1 MGIHHAQLKNNTLQL
16 LPCDKLDNVNIQVN
30 DLHFDPKIRKLFI
43 GAFERGVMVYDMNT
57 KTITQPE
64 VSLKDVSISRI
75 KPLNAKELLIAT
87 DGGGIYKMNVDTYQ
101 TVPFIVADYNS
112 YNGMNGNSI
121 NDIYIDDEER
131 IWMANYPIGITI
143 QNNRYPSYKWIKH
156 SVGNK
161 QSLINDQVNS
171 IIEDSEGDLWY
182 GTNNGISLQDSK
194 TGKWR
199 SFLSTFENVQNS
211 KNHIFTTLCEVSP
224 GIIWAGGYFSG
235 LYQIDKRTSKTTYF
249 TPASYAHES
258 IRPDKYIRD
267 IRKDSRGY
275 VWSGGYYNL
284 KRINVQTKDIRLYH
298 GYS

>member
-1 MGIHHAQLKNNTLQL
+1 
-16 LPCDKLDNVNIQVN
+16 
-30 DLHFDPKIRKLFI
+30 
-43 GAFERGVMVYDMNT
+43 MNT

-194 TGKWR
+194 TG
-199 SFLSTFENVQNS
+199 N
-211 KNHIFTTLCEVSP
+211 
-224 GIIWAGGYFSG
+224 GI
-235 LYQIDKRTSKTTYF
+235 RT
-249 TPASYAHES
+249 A
-258 IRPDKYIRD
+258 
-267 IRKDSRGY
+267 
-275 VWSGGYYNL
+275 
-284 KRINVQTKDIRLYH
+284 
-298 GYS
+298 

>member
-1 MGIHHAQLKNNTLQL
+1 
-16 LPCDKLDNVNIQVN
+16 
-30 DLHFDPKIRKLFI
+30 
-43 GAFERGVMVYDMNT
+43 
-57 KTITQPE
+57 
-64 VSLKDVSISRI
+64 
-75 KPLNAKELLIAT
+75 
-87 DGGGIYKMNVDTYQ
+87 MNVDTYQ

-199 SFLSTFENVQNS
+199 SFLSAFENVQS
-211 KNHIFTTLCEVSP
+211 S
-224 GIIWAGGYFSG
+224 
-235 LYQIDKRTSKTTYF
+235 
-249 TPASYAHES
+249 
-258 IRPDKYIRD
+258 
-267 IRKDSRGY
+267 
-275 VWSGGYYNL
+275 
-284 KRINVQTKDIRLYH
+284 
-298 GYS
+298 